1 MAVKIT
7 WTKRALE
14 DLSKVMNY
22 LLENWGEK
30 SAKEFS
36 ENLDKKLTQISAMPE
51 MYPRVLFR
59 KSVRKCVLTPQ
70 NTLYYK
76 IKDEKI
82 EIRKIQI
89 ITIFDNRQNPEKLKI

>member
-36 ENLDKKLTQISAMPE
+36 ENLDKKLTQIAAMPE
-51 MYPRVLFR
+51 MYPRVLLR
-59 KSVRKCVLTPQ
+59 KSVRKCVLTLSKHALLQ
-70 NTLYYK
+70 NQ
-76 IKDEKI
+76 
-82 EIRKIQI
+82 R
-89 ITIFDNRQNPEKLKI
+89 